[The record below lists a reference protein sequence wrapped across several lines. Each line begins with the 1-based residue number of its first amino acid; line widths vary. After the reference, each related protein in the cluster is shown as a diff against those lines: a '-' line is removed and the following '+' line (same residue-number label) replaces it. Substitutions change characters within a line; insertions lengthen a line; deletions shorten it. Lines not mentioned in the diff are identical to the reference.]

1 MKGEVLMILKYFWYF
16 IIGGIVVT
24 FSIFFGSKGQGI
36 WAAFVTQFPSI
47 SVLAFYFIYKEGG
60 NLSVIKYAKGFFYTL
75 PPWIVY
81 ILFVAFLCD
90 KIGPLWSL
98 FIGVGLYSVITLIL
112 IYVFHI

>member
-1 MKGEVLMILKYFWYF
+1 MFLKYFWYF
-16 IIGGIVVT
+16 IIGGIVV
-24 FSIFFGSKGQGI
+24 SLSVFFASKGQGI

-47 SVLAFYFIYKEGG
+47 SVLTFYLIYKDAG
-60 NLSVIKYAKGFFYTL
+60 NSSVVKYAKGFFYTL

-98 FIGVGLYSVITLIL
+98 IIGVGLYSIISLIL
-112 IYVFHI
+112 ILTVHI